1 MTQEYFS
8 DLNYSLGN
16 EDTDMEVAIVNK
28 LKPKKVFTIA
38 GCGSRA
44 LPLLSCAPDELTCID
59 VAKPQLLITELRLKT
74 LETLNYQDFMTF
86 WGFSPYDKTDFSD
99 RRKEMFQRLNLSS
112 EAREYFSEYFSRV
125 NWGSLLYEGKWEKTF
140 SIMSKVVRLILGKHA
155 RKALEFDNLEN
166 QIDYY
171 NNEFPRG
178 KWKLILFALGNK
190 SVFNALLY
198 KGDFIKKNVP
208 ESHFDYYREAYD
220 RLFTQGLVNESFFM
234 HLCFQGKI
242 INEHG
247 NTVEADQETFHACQ
261 AALEGGCKVNILNQD
276 LSTAAKNL
284 EGQNIDYASLSDVP
298 SYFSGDLEKNFMQE
312 VRGMLS
318 EGGVVVLRN
327 YLREP
332 EVDTSGY
339 EEITLKFSEEI
350 RSEKV
355 QMYKV
360 RIYQKVSD

>member
-8 DLNYSLGN
+8 NLNYSLGN
-16 EDTDMEVAIVNK
+16 EDTRMEVELVNK
-28 LKPKKVFTIA
+28 LKPEKIFTIA

-44 LPLLSCAPDELTCID
+44 LPLLSCAPQELTCID
-59 VAKPQLLITELRLKT
+59 VAKPQLLITQLRLKSI
-74 LETLNYQDFMTF
+74 EAFSYQEFMTF

-99 RRKEMFQRLNLSS
+99 RRKELFQRLDLSPQ
-112 EAREYFSEYFSRV
+112 AREYFAEYFSRV
-125 NWGSLLYEGKWEKTF
+125 NWGALLYEGKWEKTF
-140 SIMSKVVRLILGKHA
+140 SVMSKVVRLVLGKHA
-155 RKALEFDNLEN
+155 RKVLEFDDLEK
-166 QIDYY
+166 QIHYY
-171 NNEFPRG
+171 NNEFPKN

-208 ESHFDYYREAYD
+208 ESHFDYYREAYE
-220 RLFTQGLVNESFFM
+220 RLFTQNLASQSFFM
-234 HLCFQGKI
+234 HLCFQGRI
-242 INEHG
+242 INENG
-247 NTVEADQETFHACQ
+247 NTIEAQEENFHACQ
-261 AALEGGCKVNILNQD
+261 QALSSGSKVNILEKD
-276 LSTAAKNL
+276 LSSAASDLAGN
-284 EGQNIDYASLSDVP
+284 GFDYASLSDVP

-312 VRGMLS
+312 VRGMMN

-339 EEITLKFSEEI
+339 EEITPKFSSEI
-350 RSEKV
+350 RSERV

-360 RIYQKVSD
+360 RIFQKVGK